1 MLRIRVLP
9 LFLALCLMVPLG
21 ANGAEIRS
29 GDEYCFSPE
38 DFSLEE
44 KELKGICITEVPE
57 KTGQV
62 LLGSRVIRPGDTLS
76 ADRLAELTFAPA
88 DTETDTD
95 AQVGY
100 LPIYSGEVGSET
112 TLTLAI
118 RGKENKSPVAE
129 DSALETYKNLENT
142 GKLKV
147 KDPEGEPMTF
157 TVVRQP
163 KRGTVV
169 IAEDG
174 SFTYTPKKN
183 KVGIDSFTY
192 TARDAAG
199 KDSREATVTITILK
213 PTDSGKYTDTT
224 GKSCCFAAE
233 WMKNTGI
240 FIGESI
246 AGSACFSPERTVTR
260 GEFVTMLVKTLNIP
274 VEEEVSYTGYADAPD
289 WLKPY
294 LAAAARAGLTRGMP
308 EGDAFGAD
316 ESMVPEDA
324 AALLCAALDLTGQ
337 DGDAAALNEAG
348 IPAPE
353 GEALNRAQTAELLY
367 RLSVVTEQTGR
378 PRVWQS

>member
-9 LFLALCLMVPLG
+9 LFMALWLVLPLG
-21 ANGAEIRS
+21 ANGAEISS
-29 GDEYCFSPE
+29 GDEYCFSLE
-38 DFSLEE
+38 DFASEE
-44 KELKGICITEVPE
+44 KELKGICVTEVPE
-57 KTGQV
+57 KTGMV

-88 DTETDTD
+88 DTETDAD

-100 LPIYSGEVGSET
+100 LPIYSGEVGPET

-118 RGKENKSPVAE
+118 RGKENKAPVAE

-163 KRGTVV
+163 KRGTVT

-192 TARDAAG
+192 TAKDAAG
-199 KDSREATVTITILK
+199 KVSREATVTITILK
-213 PTDSGKYTDTT
+213 PTDSTKYTDTT

-240 FIGESI
+240 FTGESV
-246 AGSACFSPERTVTR
+246 AGSACFSPEKTVTR
-260 GEFVTMLVKTLNIP
+260 GEFVTMLVKALNIP
-274 VEEEVSYTGYADAPD
+274 VEEDISYTGYTDAPD
-289 WLKPY
+289 WLRPY

-316 ESMVPEDA
+316 ESMAPEDA

-337 DGDAAALNEAG
+337 EGDAAALEEAG

-367 RLSVVTEQTGR
+367 RLSAATNQAGR
-378 PRVWQS
+378 PRVWQ

>member
-1 MLRIRVLP
+1 MLRTRVLP
-9 LFLALCLMVPLG
+9 LLAALCLLLPLG
-21 ANGAEIRS
+21 ANATEVDS
-29 GDEYCFSPE
+29 GDVYCFSLE
-38 DFSLEE
+38 DFSSAE
-44 KELKGICITEVPE
+44 KELRGICITEVPG

-62 LLGSRVIRPGDTLS
+62 LLGRRVIRPGDTLS

-88 DTETDTD
+88 NTETDAD

-100 LPIYSGEVGSET
+100 LPVYSGEVGPET
-112 TLTLAI
+112 TMTLAI
-118 RGKENKSPVAE
+118 RGKENKAPVAE

-163 KRGTVV
+163 KRGSVT
-169 IAEDG
+169 IGEDG

-192 TARDAAG
+192 TAADASG
-199 KDSREATVTITILK
+199 KVSREATVTITILK
-213 PTDSGKYTDTT
+213 PTESTQYTDTT

-240 FIGESI
+240 FTGECV

-274 VEEEVSYTGYADAPD
+274 VEEEVSYTGYTDAPD

-294 LAAAARAGLTRGMP
+294 LAAAARAGLTQGMP
-308 EGDAFGAD
+308 EGDVFGAD
-316 ESMVPEDA
+316 ESMAAADA
-324 AALLCAALDLTGQ
+324 AALLCAALDLTAGE
-337 DGDAAALNEAG
+337 DDAAALEAAG
-348 IPAPE
+348 IPAPD
-353 GEALNRAQTAELLY
+353 GETLNRAQTAELLY
-367 RLSVVTEQTGR
+367 RLSVVTDQAGR
-378 PRVWQS
+378 PQIWK

>member
-100 LPIYSGEVGSET
+100 LPIYSGEVGPET
-112 TLTLAI
+112 TLALAI
-118 RGKENKSPVAE
+118 RGKENKAPVAE

-157 TVVRQP
+157 AVVRQP

-240 FIGESI
+240 FIGESV

-308 EGDAFGAD
+308 QGDAFGAD
-316 ESMVPEDA
+316 ESMAPEDA

-367 RLSVVTEQTGR
+367 RLSAATNQAGR
-378 PRVWQS
+378 PRVWQ

>member
-100 LPIYSGEVGSET
+100 LPIYSGEVGPET

-118 RGKENKSPVAE
+118 RGKENKAPVAE

-163 KRGTVV
+163 KRGTVT

-192 TARDAAG
+192 TACDAAG
-199 KDSREATVTITILK
+199 KVSREATVTITILK
-213 PTDSGKYTDTT
+213 PTDSTKYTDTT

-240 FIGESI
+240 FTGESV
-246 AGSACFSPERTVTR
+246 AGSACFSPEKTVTR
-260 GEFVTMLVKTLNIP
+260 GEFVTMLVKALNIP
-274 VEEEVSYTGYADAPD
+274 VEEDISYTGYTDAPD
-289 WLKPY
+289 WLRPY

-316 ESMVPEDA
+316 ESMSPEDA

-337 DGDAAALNEAG
+337 EGDAAALEEAG

-367 RLSVVTEQTGR
+367 RLSAATNQAGR
-378 PRVWQS
+378 PRVWQ

>member
-1 MLRIRVLP
+1 MFRTRVLP
-9 LFLALCLMVPLG
+9 LLAALCLLLPLG
-21 ANGAEIRS
+21 VNAAEVDS
-29 GDEYCFSPE
+29 GDVYCFSPE
-38 DFSLEE
+38 DFSSEE
-44 KELKGICITEVPE
+44 KELKGICITEVPG

-88 DTETDTD
+88 NTEADAD

-100 LPIYSGEVGSET
+100 LPIYAGEVGPET
-112 TLTLAI
+112 TMTLAI
-118 RGKENKSPVAE
+118 RGKENKAPVAE

-147 KDPEGEPMTF
+147 RDPEGEPMTF

-163 KRGTVV
+163 KRGSVT
-169 IAEDG
+169 IGEDG

-192 TARDAAG
+192 TAADASG
-199 KDSREATVTITILK
+199 KVSREATVTITILK
-213 PTDSGKYTDTT
+213 PTESTQYTDTT

-240 FIGESI
+240 FTGECV

-274 VEEEVSYTGYADAPD
+274 VEEEVSYTGYTDAPD

-294 LAAAARAGLTRGMP
+294 LAAAARAGLTQGMP
-308 EGDAFGAD
+308 TGDAFGAD
-316 ESMVPEDA
+316 ESMAPADA
-324 AALLCAALDLTGQ
+324 AALLCTARDLTAGE
-337 DGDAAALNEAG
+337 DDAAALEAAG
-348 IPAPE
+348 IPAPD
-353 GEALNRAQTAELLY
+353 GEVLNRGQTAELLY
-367 RLSVVTEQTGR
+367 QLSVVTDQAGR
-378 PRVWQS
+378 PRVWQ

>member
-9 LFLALCLMVPLG
+9 LLMALWLVLPLG
-21 ANGAEIRS
+21 ANGAEISS
-29 GDEYCFSPE
+29 GDEYCFSLE
-38 DFSLEE
+38 DFASEE
-44 KELKGICITEVPE
+44 KELKGICVTEVPE
-57 KTGQV
+57 KTGMV

-88 DTETDTD
+88 DTETDAD

-100 LPIYSGEVGSET
+100 LPIYSGEVGPET

-118 RGKENKSPVAE
+118 RGKENKAPVAE

-163 KRGTVV
+163 KRGTVT

-192 TARDAAG
+192 TASDAAG
-199 KDSREATVTITILK
+199 KVSREATVTITILK
-213 PTDSGKYTDTT
+213 PTDSTKYTDTT
-224 GKSCCFAAE
+224 GKSCCFTAE

-240 FIGESI
+240 FTGESV
-246 AGSACFSPERTVTR
+246 AGSACFSPEKTVTR
-260 GEFVTMLVKTLNIP
+260 GEFVTMLVKALNIP
-274 VEEEVSYTGYADAPD
+274 VEEDISYTGYTDAPD
-289 WLKPY
+289 WLRPY

-316 ESMVPEDA
+316 ESMSPEDA

-337 DGDAAALNEAG
+337 EGDAAALEEAG

-367 RLSVVTEQTGR
+367 RLSVVTDQAGR
-378 PRVWQS
+378 PRVWQ

>member
-1 MLRIRVLP
+1 MFRTRVLP
-9 LFLALCLMVPLG
+9 LLAALCLLLPLG
-21 ANGAEIRS
+21 VNAAEVDS
-29 GDEYCFSPE
+29 GDVYCFSPE
-38 DFSLEE
+38 DFSSEE
-44 KELKGICITEVPE
+44 KELKGICITEVPG

-88 DTETDTD
+88 NTEADAD

-100 LPIYSGEVGSET
+100 LPIYAGEVGPET
-112 TLTLAI
+112 TMTLAI
-118 RGKENKSPVAE
+118 RGKENKAPVAE

-147 KDPEGEPMTF
+147 RDPEGEPMTF

-163 KRGTVV
+163 KRGSVT
-169 IAEDG
+169 IGEDG

-192 TARDAAG
+192 TAADASG
-199 KDSREATVTITILK
+199 KVSREATVTITILK
-213 PTDSGKYTDTT
+213 PTESTQYTDTT

-240 FIGESI
+240 FTGECV

-274 VEEEVSYTGYADAPD
+274 VEEEVSYTGYTDAPD

-294 LAAAARAGLTRGMP
+294 LAAAARAGLTQGMP
-308 EGDAFGAD
+308 TGDVFGAD
-316 ESMVPEDA
+316 ESMVPADA
-324 AALLCAALDLTGQ
+324 AALLCAALDLTTGE
-337 DGDAAALNEAG
+337 DDAAALEAAG
-348 IPAPE
+348 IPAPD
-353 GEALNRAQTAELLY
+353 GEVLNRGQTAELLY
-367 RLSVVTEQTGR
+367 QLSVVTDQAGR
-378 PRVWQS
+378 PRVWQ

>member
-9 LFLALCLMVPLG
+9 LLMALWLVLPLG
-21 ANGAEIRS
+21 ANGAEISS
-29 GDEYCFSPE
+29 GDEYCFSLE
-38 DFSLEE
+38 DFASEE
-44 KELKGICITEVPE
+44 KELKGICVTEVPE
-57 KTGQV
+57 KTGEV
-62 LLGSRVIRPGDTLS
+62 LLGSRVIRPGDTLA

-88 DTETDTD
+88 DTETDAD

-100 LPIYSGEVGSET
+100 LPIYSGEVGPET

-118 RGKENKSPVAE
+118 RGKENKAPVAE

-163 KRGTVV
+163 KRGTVT

-192 TARDAAG
+192 TASDAAG
-199 KDSREATVTITILK
+199 KVSREATVTITILK
-213 PTDSGKYTDTT
+213 PTDSTKYTDTT
-224 GKSCCFAAE
+224 GKSCCFTAE

-240 FIGESI
+240 FTGESV
-246 AGSACFSPERTVTR
+246 AGSACFSPEKTVTR
-260 GEFVTMLVKTLNIP
+260 GEFVTMLVKALNIP
-274 VEEEVSYTGYADAPD
+274 VEEDISYTGYTDAPD
-289 WLKPY
+289 WLRPY

-308 EGDAFGAD
+308 EGDAFGAN
-316 ESMVPEDA
+316 ESMSPENA

-337 DGDAAALNEAG
+337 EGDAAALEEAG

-367 RLSVVTEQTGR
+367 RLSAATNQAGR
-378 PRVWQS
+378 PRVWQ

>member
-9 LFLALCLMVPLG
+9 LFMALWLVLPLG
-21 ANGAEIRS
+21 ANGAEISS
-29 GDEYCFSPE
+29 GDEYCFSLE
-38 DFSLEE
+38 DFASEE
-44 KELKGICITEVPE
+44 KELKGICVTEVPE
-57 KTGQV
+57 KTGMV

-88 DTETDTD
+88 DTETDAD

-100 LPIYSGEVGSET
+100 LPIYSGEVGPET

-118 RGKENKSPVAE
+118 RGKENKAPVAE

-163 KRGTVV
+163 KRGTVT

-192 TARDAAG
+192 TASDAAG
-199 KDSREATVTITILK
+199 KVSREATVTITILK
-213 PTDSGKYTDTT
+213 PTDSTKYTDTT

-240 FIGESI
+240 FTGESV
-246 AGSACFSPERTVTR
+246 AGSACFSPEKTVTR
-260 GEFVTMLVKTLNIP
+260 GEFVTMLVKALNIP
-274 VEEEVSYTGYADAPD
+274 VEEDISYTGYTDAPD
-289 WLKPY
+289 WLRPY

-316 ESMVPEDA
+316 ESMSPEDA

-337 DGDAAALNEAG
+337 EGDAAALEEAG

-367 RLSVVTEQTGR
+367 RLSVVTDQAGR
-378 PRVWQS
+378 PRVWQ